1 MRDRKDDILMKQL
14 FTFSTILFFALLA
27 SYLAQYYQ
35 TSFADIKQKAAVAAN
50 NAGEALS
57 DVLTEDLNE
66 NLR

>member
-1 MRDRKDDILMKQL
+1 MRDERDDILMKQL
-14 FTFSTILFFALLA
+14 FTFSTILFFALLI